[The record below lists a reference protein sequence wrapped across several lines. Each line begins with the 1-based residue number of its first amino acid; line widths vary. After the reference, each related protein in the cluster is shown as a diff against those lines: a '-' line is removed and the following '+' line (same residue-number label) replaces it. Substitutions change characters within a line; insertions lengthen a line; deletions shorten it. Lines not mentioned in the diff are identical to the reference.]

1 MARRGSGA
9 TLHDAVRGA
18 IQELEDAGAA
28 AALDAVPIWEPLEAQ
43 PGRGFDM
50 PDGRVLSPQ
59 ELAIESTADELFFGG
74 GPGGGKS
81 QLALGLA
88 MTEHRNSII
97 FRREF
102 TQFSGAEGLI
112 AVAQEIVGLRDR
124 YNGQKHMFEN
134 LPGGRKLEF
143 GQTGSSIVE
152 WLKWSGRPHDLKC
165 FDEIPEI
172 PEGAYRL
179 LIAWLR
185 TAREGQRTRVIGTGN
200 PPLTAEGEWVIRYW
214 APWLDPRHP
223 NPAGPGEL
231 RWFVTDDSDRD
242 IEIPGPKFQK
252 HAEERRPAPVVF
264 GGDVQC
270 KHDTTSNP
278 MKCANCGGRIAW
290 PRSRTFIPSSVEDNP
305 AYMKTGYARVLGSLS
320 GGFRTLGS
328 GDFGAS
334 VVDHPR
340 QVIPTAWVL
349 AAQAR
354 WTEDG
359 YGEWPLTQVGI
370 DPSWGGSDE
379 FAMAPR
385 RGPWVG
391 ELVAQKS
398 VGMKTGPEGAQHV
411 SIHFPQKDVRIQID
425 SDSQGAST
433 KDSLVGLGY
442 KKVVALH
449 GGEGTTATDSTG
461 EIRFVNKRAKWHWGM
476 RELLD
481 PSKGHEMALPPDPQM
496 RADLCAA
503 RFEMTVRGI
512 RVESKEDIKKR
523 IGRSP
528 DRGEAVI
535 YASVEE
541 REVEPEKPVAGVW
554 GGARASKGQPRR

>member
-1 MARRGSGA
+1 MARRQA
-9 TLHDAVRGA
+9 VAPLHEQVRAA
-18 IQELEDAGAA
+18 IQELEDASASVAA
-28 AALDAVPIWEPLEAQ
+28 DAVQIWAPLPAQ

-59 ELAIESTADELFFGG
+59 ELAIESFADELFFGG

-81 QLALGLA
+81 QLAMGLA
-88 MTEHRNSII
+88 MTRHKNSII

-124 YNGQKHMFEN
+124 YNANKHMFEN

-143 GQTGSSIVE
+143 GQTGSSIVD
-152 WLKWSGRPHDLKC
+152 WLKWSGRPHDLKA

-185 TAREGQRTRVIGTGN
+185 TSREGQRTRVVGTGN
-200 PPLTAEGEWVIRYW
+200 PPLTSEGEWVIRYW
-214 APWLDPRHP
+214 APWLDLRHP
-223 NPAGPGEL
+223 DPAGPGEL
-231 RWFVTDDSDRD
+231 RWFVTDDNDVDR
-242 IEIPGPKFQK
+242 EVPGPKFG
-252 HAEERRPAPVVF
+252 AGRPPVVVF
-264 GGDVQC
+264 GGDIKC

-278 MKCANCGGRIAW
+278 MKCPECGGRIAW

-305 AYMKTGYARVLGSLS
+305 TYMKTGYARVLGGLS
-320 GGFRTLGS
+320 GGFRNLGS
-328 GDFGAS
+328 GNFGAS
-334 VVDHPR
+334 IQDHPR
-340 QVIPTAWVL
+340 QVIPTDWVL
-349 AAQAR
+349 KAQAR

-359 YGEWPLTQVGI
+359 KGSWPLTQVGI
-370 DPSWGGSDE
+370 DPSWGGGDE
-379 FAMAPR
+379 FVIAKR
-385 RGPWVG
+385 YGPWF
-391 ELVAQKS
+391 EEPIAQRS
-398 VGMKTGPEGAQHV
+398 TGMRTGPEGAQHV
-411 SIHFPQKDVRIQID
+411 ATHVPNKDVRIQID
-425 SDSQGAST
+425 SDSEGAST

-442 KKVVALH
+442 KKVIGLH
-449 GGEGTTATDSTG
+449 GGHGTDSTDSTG
-461 EIRFVNKRAKWHWGM
+461 EIRFANKRSKWHWLF

-481 PSKGHEMALPPDPQM
+481 PSKGHDIALPPDPQM

-503 RFEMTVRGI
+503 RYEHSVRGI
-512 RVESKEDIKKR
+512 RVEPKEDIKKR

-528 DRGEAVI
+528 DRGEGVI
-535 YASVEE
+535 YAGIEE

-554 GGARASKGQPRR
+554 GGARNPKAQPRR